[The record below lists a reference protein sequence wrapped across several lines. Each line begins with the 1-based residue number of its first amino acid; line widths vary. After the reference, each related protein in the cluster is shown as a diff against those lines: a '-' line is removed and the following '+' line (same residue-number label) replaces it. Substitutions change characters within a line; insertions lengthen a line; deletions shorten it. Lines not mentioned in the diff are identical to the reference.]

1 MALKP
6 KKIYTNTEILSFNEV
21 PVRVAADYL
30 GMTYPMLTWKLQ
42 QGEVPFGIAR
52 KNREWSYHIS
62 PQALVKYKNGEDNSD
77 ILRAIHNQLSDI
89 QSQLP
94 EICALLKAYEETK
107 GRDKSPGV
115 PWPGGEAV

>member
-1 MALKP
+1 MIEMALKP
-6 KKIYTNTEILSFNEV
+6 KKVFTDVEILSLKEV

-77 ILRAIHNQLSDI
+77 ILRAIHNQLLDI
-89 QSQLP
+89 QKQLP
-94 EICALLKAYEETK
+94 EICSLLKTYESTK
-107 GRDKSPGV
+107 GA
-115 PWPGGEAV
+115 AV